1 MCSTRRCDA
10 RRSEWTC
17 MTEISEPDEWDPSRS
32 TFVQVSPPAYLDEI
46 MDREGSPDS
55 VMATGWSCG
64 PAKGANKRA
73 PASLFAEAK
82 GGDSTIGH
90 EKFAWDCEA
99 RFAELYAQGELD
111 ESESVGLAPQ
121 DGTPSDFVLPASGAL
136 AIPSDRAACPWR
148 IRTPVFPHWHFFL
161 TS

>member
-1 MCSTRRCDA
+1 MHH
-10 RRSEWTC
+10 
-17 MTEISEPDEWDPSRS
+17 
-32 TFVQVSPPAYLDEI
+32 VQVSPPDYLDEV
-46 MDREGSPDS
+46 MDGEGSPDS

-82 GGDSTIGH
+82 GGDSTTGH

-121 DGTPSDFVLPASGAL
+121 DGAPSDFVLPASGAL
-136 AIPSDRAACPWR
+136 AIPSGRAACPWR
-148 IRTPVFPHWHFFL
+148 IRTPVFLHWPFFRRRDAL
-161 TS
+161 DRVSRTSALPASASAN